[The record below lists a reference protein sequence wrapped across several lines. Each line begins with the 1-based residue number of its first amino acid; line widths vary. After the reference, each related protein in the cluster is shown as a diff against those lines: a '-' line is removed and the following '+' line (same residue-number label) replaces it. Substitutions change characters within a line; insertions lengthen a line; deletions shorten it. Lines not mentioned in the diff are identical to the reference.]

1 MHRPSIADNPMPPL
15 GHDTFDSSHISYGV
29 VTAAVDYGRWFAE
42 ATIDSLG
49 CVAAQTR

>member
-1 MHRPSIADNPMPPL
+1 MTYGILGSAAL
-15 GHDTFDSSHISYGV
+15 GHNTFDSSHISFGV